1 MQAVFS
7 RRSMDVISMN
17 APTKTT
23 LAIAEVIER
32 YVQSHPKAADTSE
45 GIRSWWVTRERAGD
59 SPGEVQIALDY
70 LVDSCRLS
78 RSILTDGTV
87 VYSAAMKP

>member
-1 MQAVFS
+1 
-7 RRSMDVISMN
+7 MN
-17 APTKTT
+17 GPTKNT

-32 YVQSHPKAADTSE
+32 YLHNHPRAADTSD
-45 GIRSWWVTRERAGD
+45 GIRSWWITRERAGD

-70 LVDSCRLS
+70 LVDGCRLS
-78 RSILTDGTV
+78 RSVLTDGTV